1 MGKFFPWM
9 GTAFFSTPRVII
21 TTVNERFQRTLQT
34 KLQVSSPQPLT
45 TFLPLFGQAGTAPFL
60 CMCLHTDTYVHTSGC
75 NGNKISINKLHY
87 MYELMYEFIVITRLI
102 KKLGR
107 IKMYDSICVSMIVA
121 GGLERGKSGK
131 D

>member
-1 MGKFFPWM
+1 
-9 GTAFFSTPRVII
+9 
-21 TTVNERFQRTLQT
+21 
-34 KLQVSSPQPLT
+34 
-45 TFLPLFGQAGTAPFL
+45 
-60 CMCLHTDTYVHTSGC
+60 
-75 NGNKISINKLHY
+75 

-121 GGLERGKSGK
+121 GGLERGQSGK